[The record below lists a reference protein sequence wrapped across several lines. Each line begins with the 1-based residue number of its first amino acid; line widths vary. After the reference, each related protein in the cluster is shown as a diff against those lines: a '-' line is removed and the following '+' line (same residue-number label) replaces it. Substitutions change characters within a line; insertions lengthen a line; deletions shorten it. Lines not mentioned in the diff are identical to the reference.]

1 MLRPTLTV
9 AVVLA
14 AMVLAM
20 STRAGHAM
28 QATRPAPPASTTR
41 PLPPGALRVQRAEI
55 IDAQG
60 FEKPLV
66 AATMLIP
73 AGWRTEGGI
82 EWSVGNR
89 CGPAHRINWKAT
101 APDNSAAVQ
110 IIPEEKW
117 AAGNFPQPDNP
128 CPNVP
133 ISATRP
139 YLEWYVKRN
148 RPGARVLDYRPRTD
162 LSDKYQSLAS
172 TSGGGGGGELRSWVE
187 AGEVLIGYQVGGR
200 AMRETISTVTAF
212 ILTRLPGMGPGQT
225 IDLLQGQSFPGFAMR
240 APEGMLDFKTSEA
253 LRKSIQA
260 GAEWNARMIRS
271 SNERHQVAMES
282 GRQMA
287 ETNSRAAADRS
298 AIIAQ
303 TGREINDMQM
313 GTWQRQNESSDR
325 TQRESIEAI
334 RGVETYNDPHYG
346 GSVQLSNQYQHAW
359 QLRDGSYLL
368 TDDSNFDP
376 SRDLGVQGQRLQRTQ

>member
-1 MLRPTLTV
+1 MPRQTLRIAV
-9 AVVLA
+9 AMA
-14 AMVLAM
+14 AMVLA
-20 STRAGHAM
+20 SSARAGHAM
-28 QATRPAPPASTTR
+28 QTTRPAPPASSTR
-41 PLPPGALRVQRAEI
+41 PPPPGALRVQRAEI
-55 IDAQG
+55 IDRQG
-60 FEKPLV
+60 FEQPLV

-73 AGWRTEGGI
+73 VGWRTEGGV

-89 CGPAHRINWKAT
+89 CGPDHRVNWKAS
-101 APDNSAAVQ
+101 APDNSSAIQ

-117 AAGNFPQPDNP
+117 AGGNFPQPDNP

-139 YLEWYVKRN
+139 YLEWYVQRN
-148 RPGARVLDYRPRTD
+148 RPGARVLDYRPRPD
-162 LSDKYQSLAS
+162 LAERFKSLAT
-172 TSGGGGGGELRSWVE
+172 TSGGGGGGEMRSWVE

-200 AMRETISTVTAF
+200 SMRETIASVGFF
-212 ILTRLPGMGPGQT
+212 IHSRFEGIGSNQP
-225 IDLLQGQSFPGFAMR
+225 IELLQGQTFPGFAMR
-240 APEGMLDFKTSEA
+240 APEGALDFKTSEA

-260 GAEWNARMIRS
+260 GPEWNARMIRS

-287 ETNSRAAADRS
+287 ETNRRAAAERS

-325 TQRESIEAI
+325 TQRESIESI

-376 SRDLGVQGQRLQRTQ
+376 NRDLGVQGQRLQRTQ